1 MAWAAFMDYLEC
13 KLASDGLVA
22 VMRQRPKWAQHHSIE
37 DLRENVVESQLLD
50 VAAEVG
56 LLSKQECKS
65 LKGFLATRNEC
76 AHPGPYNPQMNETLG
91 FVAALLNRVGA
102 LQTKSPR

>member
-1 MAWAAFMDYLEC
+1 MG
-13 KLASDGLVA
+13 SG
-22 VMRQRPKWAQHHSIE
+22 QAQHHSIE